1 MKRRAISLLLTL
13 VLALGL
19 SAPAWGADAAPEDL
33 RLSVEQA
40 LTAAQKLHAMGL
52 FQGVGDNADGTPNF
66 DLDRTPTRVEGVVM
80 LVRLLGEDQEG
91 AGGGWESPF
100 ADVPAWAASYVG
112 YAYGRGYTKGT
123 SDTAFSP
130 MDPLDAAQYL
140 TLVLRAMGYEDG
152 ADFQW
157 DSPWT
162 LSNQLGITDY
172 DPASPDAFT
181 RGTAAVWAWN
191 AMSAQTSAGVRLAD
205 RLMAGGALT
214 AEQAAAVGLAGG
226 DALSVELVGPDLP
239 ANFTGY
245 NSSGY
250 LAYDITINS
259 LSCRYHPRARPDAGI
274 YRLRLHHQLSG
285 ARRQG
290 DPAPFH
296 RHRPERRGGKGE
308 QLPPLPDAERHAL
321 WTYSRTWSCP
331 GAASIP
337 SPCPTEP
344 RCEDRRRAN
353 ARRRSCVIFCPS
365 PRGPGAPPRAER
377 PPSFLISQ
385 WIRKVRAARSRMM
398 APTRAISLRSRTTTV
413 RRISPPSLNSRA
425 MARPWASFRR
435 VSGSRFT

>member
-1 MKRRAISLLLTL
+1 MKRRVISLLLTL
-13 VLALGL
+13 VLAMGL
-19 SAPAWGADAAPEDL
+19 AGPAWGADAAPEDL

-172 DPASPDAFT
+172 DPSSPDAFT

-259 LSCRYHPRARPDAGI
+259 LSCRYTRAPDQTLEFTDCDFTINYLAP
-274 YRLRLHHQLSG
+274 G
-285 ARRQG
+285 AREILLRFTVTDQNG
-290 DPAPFH
+290 AVV
-296 RHRPERRGGKGE
+296 KGNNYLLFRT
-308 QLPPLPDAERHAL
+308 QNGTPS
-321 WTYSRTWSCP
+321 WTYSTDVVLS
-331 GAASIP
+331 
-337 SPCPTEP
+337 
-344 RCEDRRRAN
+344 
-353 ARRRSCVIFCPS
+353 
-365 PRGPGAPPRAER
+365 RGG
-377 PPSFLISQ
+377 IY
-385 WIRKVRAARSRMM
+385 
-398 APTRAISLRSRTTTV
+398 TV
-413 RRISPPSLNSRA
+413 TLSN
-425 MARPWASFRR
+425 
-435 VSGSRFT
+435 